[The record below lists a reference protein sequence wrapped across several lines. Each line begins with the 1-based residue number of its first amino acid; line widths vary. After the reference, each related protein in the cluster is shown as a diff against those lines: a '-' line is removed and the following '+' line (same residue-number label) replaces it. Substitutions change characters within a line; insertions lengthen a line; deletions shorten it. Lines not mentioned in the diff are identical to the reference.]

1 MELALKTNKLTQPA
15 PSLLLVEDNIAD
27 AKLFTK
33 LFKESGFTGTLN
45 WVCDGAQALDYVFR
59 RGKFVGAN
67 PPELIFLDLN
77 LPKVDGRE
85 VLEQLVRHEE
95 TKNIPII
102 VLTTSSRQEDIKN
115 CLKIG
120 AVCIF
125 TKPSELQEFRTMIA
139 RLKSVEFPRLG
150 VGTR

>member
-1 MELALKTNKLTQPA
+1 MGLALKTDKLAQSP

-33 LFKESGFTGTLN
+33 LFEESGFTGTLN

-77 LPKVDGRE
+77 LPKVDGWE
-85 VLEQLVRHEE
+85 VLEQLGRHEE
-95 TKNIPII
+95 TKSIPII
-102 VLTTSSRQEDIKN
+102 VLTTSNRQEDIKK
-115 CLKIG
+115 CLEKG
-120 AVCIF
+120 AACIF

-139 RLKSVEFPRLG
+139 RLNSVEFPKRG